1 MTRRL
6 LLIRHAE
13 AGATP
18 VRGTDHERSLSS
30 HGVRQAR
37 EIGRLVAS
45 GVLPRPDIA
54 ITSDAARARQTW
66 AEAATAGGLVEASPL
81 RELYGA
87 SYDSLVDLIGGQRTT
102 SRCWQWSAMPEV
114 PSLASS
120 VDHARAGGH
129 GQLWLA
135 ARRGRVIEIEGPW
148 SDFRTPAPGWCH
160 QSSRADERLTLAR
173 AHASPAPRLLVLMPT
188 RVAAKPGA
196 RPATRTARHS
206 GPAYPADAT

>member
-18 VRGTDHERSLSS
+18 VGGTDHERSLSS

-37 EIGRLVAS
+37 EIGRLVGS

-87 SYDSLVDLIGGQRTT
+87 SYDSLVELIGGT
-102 SRCWQWSAMPEV
+102 ADHVEVLAVVGHAPEV
-114 PSLASS
+114 PSLANS
-120 VDHARAGGH
+120 VDDARPEGMVSYGWPPAGVG
-129 GQLWLA
+129 
-135 ARRGRVIEIEGPW
+135 VIEIEGPW
-148 SDFRTPAPGWCH
+148 SDFPDA
-160 QSSRADERLTLAR
+160 
-173 AHASPAPRLLVLMPT
+173 
-188 RVAAKPGA
+188 GA
-196 RPATRTARHS
+196 RLVFTRAVEPDES
-206 GPAYPADAT
+206 